1 MNKKEISEIRR
12 QYAKERC
19 NAARICGCYVNGDKE
34 KVTSFSQTFLM
45 LEDEEQFKYTELLR
59 KCLSGTLGKNL
70 LNMEFPLAAE
80 EEGGTQYDLLALR
93 DSHLKDEAL
102 LDAFY
107 DKIIASYA
115 VPDNYLI
122 ILVTQAYDIPGRASS
137 GEDMFDA
144 SDDVYD
150 HILCAIAPVTL
161 STPALSY
168 DGEEQCFHTGS
179 RDWIVGKPA
188 VGFLFPAFTER
199 QPDVHSLLYYTSKS
213 EELHSELIDAVLGTT
228 EVLTA
233 GTQLNIFQDLIE
245 EALGDEVTYEM
256 AQQLHVELHELA
268 EQQKELPDPVTLG
281 QNAVRGLL
289 EKAGADSQQLTDF
302 DRLYEE
308 TAGKNTELMAANITS
323 ARKYEVSTPDVSIS
337 VSPDRSDLVE
347 RRIIDGRACLVIPIT
362 DEVQVNG
369 IRVNPLKTADE

>member
-1 MNKKEISEIRR
+1 MNKKEVSEIRK

-34 KVTSFSQTFLM
+34 KVATFAQTFLT

-59 KCLSGTLGKNL
+59 KCLSGSLGKNL
-70 LNMEFPLAAE
+70 LNMEFPLASE
-80 EEGGTQYDLLALR
+80 EEGGTQYDLLQLR
-93 DSHLKDEAL
+93 DSHLKDDEL
-102 LDAFY
+102 LEAFY

-122 ILVTQAYDIPGRASS
+122 VLVTQAYDIPGKSTS
-137 GEDMFDA
+137 GDEMFDA

-161 STPALSY
+161 SNAALSY
-168 DGEEQCFHTGS
+168 NGEEHCFRTS
-179 RDWIVGKPA
+179 DRDWIVGKPA
-188 VGFLFPAFTER
+188 IGFLFPAFTER
-199 QPDVHSLLYYTSKS
+199 QTDLHSLLYYTSKS
-213 EELHSELIDAVLGTT
+213 EEIHGELIESVLGTT
-228 EVLTA
+228 EVMTA
-233 GTQLNIFQDLIE
+233 GTQMDIFQNLVE

-256 AQQLHVELHELA
+256 AQQLHNELHELS

-281 QNAVRGLL
+281 QNAIRGLL
-289 EKAGADSQQLTDF
+289 EKAGAASEQLEDF

-308 TAGKNTELMAANITS
+308 TAGRNSELLAANIMSTK
-323 ARKYEVSTPDVSIS
+323 KYEVSTPDVTIH

-362 DEVQVNG
+362 DEVHVNG
-369 IRVNPLKTADE
+369 IRVNPLNTPED